1 VTTTADRTRPDR
13 PSPDRTARTG
23 QLRRWSA
30 SLRDSLDRPL
40 TSYYLLVGASG
51 LLLVIGLVM
60 VLSSSSVSS
69 FRETGNSYST
79 FLRQL
84 TWVFLA
90 LPFVVVAVR
99 LPHRALRLLAWPA
112 LLVSVLLLALTQ
124 TSMGVTVNGNKN
136 WLALGPIQ
144 IQPAELAKLAVILW
158 CSHIYATKERL
169 LGDWRHTLVPVVPLM
184 ALVVGLVVLGHD
196 LGTALVLMSIV
207 LGLLWVV
214 GAPGK
219 MFVGSILVAGVAAL
233 GLAASSEERMER
245 LTSFADPFASFQGAG
260 WQAAHGIFAMS
271 SGGLFGKGI
280 GASQQKWGDLP
291 AAHTDF
297 IFAVL
302 GEELGLV
309 GTLLVLALFLTIAF
323 AGLRV
328 AQRTTDPFAR
338 YMAAGIT
345 VWLAAQMMINV
356 GMVLALLPVIGIP
369 LPLVS
374 YGGSALLPSL
384 VALGLLV
391 STARHEPGA
400 QAALQAR
407 RRRRSTAGV
416 TAGGLSRRSR
426 G

>member
-1 VTTTADRTRPDR
+1 VTTTAEKPDG
-13 PSPDRTARTG
+13 SLSARHGWVDT
-23 QLRRWSA
+23 LRQ
-30 SLRDSLDRPL
+30 SLDRPL
-40 TSYYLLVGASG
+40 TSYYLLVGAAG
-51 LLLVIGLVM
+51 LLLVLGLVM
-60 VLSSSSVSS
+60 VLSSSSVW
-69 FRETGNSYST
+69 SYENYDGDSYAV
-79 FLRQL
+79 FLKQL
-84 TWVFLA
+84 TWVVLA
-90 LPFVVVAVR
+90 GPFVLVATR
-99 LPHRALRLLAWPA
+99 LPHRVLRMLAWPA
-112 LLVSVLLLALTQ
+112 LLVSVVLLALTQ

-144 IQPAELAKLAVILW
+144 IQPAELAKLAVVLW
-158 CSHIYATKERL
+158 CSHVYANKERL
-169 LGDWRHTLVPVVPLM
+169 LGDWRHTLIPVVPLM
-184 ALVVGLVVLGHD
+184 ALVIGLVVLGHD
-196 LGTALVLMSIV
+196 LGTALVLMAIV

-214 GAPGK
+214 GAPSR
-219 MFVGSILVAGVAAL
+219 MFAGSILVAGVAAL
-233 GLAASSEERMER
+233 GLAATSEERMER

-271 SGGLFGKGI
+271 SGGLLGKGI
-280 GASQQKWGDLP
+280 GASQQKWGELP

-309 GTLLVLALFLTIAF
+309 GTLLVLGLFLTLAY

-345 VWLAAQMMINV
+345 VWITAQMMINV
-356 GMVLALLPVIGIP
+356 GMVLTLLPVIGIP

-391 STARHEPGA
+391 SFARHEPGA
-400 QAALQAR
+400 QAALLAKR
-407 RRRRSTAGV
+407 RRRRPAGV
-416 TAGGLSRRSR
+416 TAGGRSRRPRS
-426 G
+426 